1 MTEHGDIVEV
11 SYSPDEE
18 EEKVAD
24 EDHAEEDEHQLKDS
38 AKKKPHH
45 SHAAKKI
52 QKKIK
57 ELLDSLEKVTAERD
71 ELKDK
76 YLRSL
81 AEMDN
86 FRKRVKKEK
95 EEFQKY
101 VMADFFLGL
110 LEVVDNLERAL
121 KARVAAEIQTNHS
134 GANNEKSIISGIEM
148 IHKQLLDLLRKNG
161 VEEIDALGRTF
172 DPNIHQA
179 LSKEEREGITS
190 PVVLEVYQKG
200 FMYNGKLLRP
210 VLTKVAMPNE
220 EKAAEAEETAETG
233 ENEDKGE
240 NQ

>member
-1 MTEHGDIVEV
+1 MTDQGDIVEV
-11 SYSPDEE
+11 GYTPEEEDEE
-18 EEKVAD
+18 KITGEE
-24 EDHAEEDEHQLKDS
+24 HAEEDEQQIKDS
-38 AKKKPHH
+38 AKKKSHHPHT
-45 SHAAKKI
+45 AKKI

-57 ELLDSLEKVTAERD
+57 ELVDSLEKVTAEKD

-101 VMADFFLGL
+101 VLADFFLGL

-121 KARVAAEIQTNHS
+121 KARVATEIQTAHAA
-134 GANNEKSIISGIEM
+134 ANNEKSIISGIEM

-161 VEEIDALGRTF
+161 VEEIDALGRAF

-179 LSKEEREGITS
+179 LSKEEREGIDS

-210 VLTKVAMPNE
+210 VLTKVAMPGE
-220 EKAAEAEETAETG
+220 EKAANAVEPAG
-233 ENEDKGE
+233 ESESE
-240 NQ
+240 

>member
-1 MTEHGDIVEV
+1 MTDKGDIVEV
-11 SYSPDEE
+11 SYTPEEEEE
-18 EEKVAD
+18 EEKVAG
-24 EDHAEEDEHQLKDS
+24 EEHTEEEDEQQMKDS

-45 SHAAKKI
+45 SHTAKKI

-57 ELLDSLEKVTAERD
+57 ELVDSLEKVTAEKD

-95 EEFQKY
+95 DEFQKY
-101 VMADFFLGL
+101 VLADFFLGL

-121 KARVAAEIQTNHS
+121 KARVAAEIQNAHS
-134 GANNEKSIISGIEM
+134 AANNEKSIISGIEM

-161 VEEIDALGRTF
+161 VDEIDALGRAF

-179 LSKEEREGITS
+179 LSKEEREGLTS

-210 VLTKVAMPNE
+210 TLTKVAMPAE
-220 EKAAEAEETAETG
+220 EKATNEAEPAAET
-233 ENEDKGE
+233 EQE
-240 NQ
+240 

>member
-1 MTEHGDIVEV
+1 MTDKGDIVEV
-11 SYSPDEE
+11 NYTPEDEE
-18 EEKVAD
+18 EDKVAV
-24 EDHAEEDEHQLKDS
+24 EVEEHAEEDEHDHDKKAS
-38 AKKKPHH
+38 AKKK
-45 SHAAKKI
+45 SHTAKKI

-57 ELLDSLEKVTAERD
+57 ELYDSLEKVTAEKD

-95 EEFQKY
+95 DEFQKY
-101 VMADFFLGL
+101 VMSDFFLGL

-121 KARVAAEIQTNHS
+121 KARIAAEIQNAHS
-134 GANNEKSIISGIEM
+134 AANNEKSIISGIEM
-148 IHKQLLDLLRKNG
+148 IHKQLVDLLKKNG
-161 VEEIDALGRTF
+161 VEEIDALGRAF

-179 LSKEEREGITS
+179 LSKEEREGIVS

-210 VLTKVAMPNE
+210 VLTKVAMPGE
-220 EKAAEAEETAETG
+220 EKPTKTDEPTG
-233 ENEDKGE
+233 EDKSE
-240 NQ
+240 

>member
-1 MTEHGDIVEV
+1 MTDQGDIVEV
-11 SYSPDEE
+11 SYTPEE
-18 EEKVAD
+18 EEEDKVAD
-24 EDHAEEDEHQLKDS
+24 EEHTEEDGHHTKAS
-38 AKKKPHH
+38 AKKK
-45 SHAAKKI
+45 SHTAKKI

-57 ELLDSLEKVTAERD
+57 ELFDSLEKVTAEKD

-95 EEFQKY
+95 DEFQKY
-101 VMADFFLGL
+101 VLADFFLGL

-121 KARVAAEIQTNHS
+121 KARVAAEIQNAHS
-134 GANNEKSIISGIEM
+134 AANNEKSIISGIEM

-179 LSKEEREGITS
+179 LSKEERGGLTS

-210 VLTKVAMPNE
+210 VLTKVAMPGE
-220 EKAAEAEETAETG
+220 EKATNDAEPAA
-233 ENEDKGE
+233 ENEQE
-240 NQ
+240 